1 MLNPALNA
9 FRGNIL
15 VVDDKPEN
23 LRVLSSLLTDR
34 GYKVRAV
41 LNGST
46 ALKAAQST
54 PPDLILLDVLMPEM
68 DGYQVCEL
76 LKQHEKTREIPVIF
90 LSALDETL
98 DKVKAFQAGGLD
110 YITKP
115 FQIEEVIARIDTQ
128 LKLRSAQSTVEQ
140 LNQDLELRV
149 QQRTEQLA
157 TTNQRLQQEIQVR
170 RQAEEQLR
178 YLLMHD
184 GLTHLP
190 NRDFFMDRMQSLLEQ
205 FSQQP
210 DRQFALL
217 FLDCDGFKVVNDS
230 LGHLVGDQLLIAIA
244 RRLESCLIPGQILIR
259 IGGDEFLVLMETIPF
274 PETATALATQILQ
287 AYAAPFHIEQQE
299 IFINVSIGIVI
310 GGASYAKPEVV
321 LRDADIAMYRAK
333 ALGKGVYQVFSPKMY
348 AQAIERLQLE
358 NALRRVIERQEL
370 LLYYQPLVS
379 LQTGHIAGFEAL
391 LRWQHPERGFVN
403 PGAFIPLAEETGLI
417 VPIGQWVLQTASTQ
431 LQSWQQELRTES
443 PLEVSV
449 NLSMKQLY
457 HPHLLD
463 DLDRVLQATQ
473 VGSQLT
479 LELTESMMMRDTK
492 ATLDILKH
500 LKSRSV
506 QLSIDDF
513 GQGYSSLSY
522 LHDLPVDVIK
532 IDRAFISGTNAKS
545 SHPGIQRP
553 EIVRTI
559 IDLAH
564 NLGVKV
570 VAEGVETAEQLAQ
583 LRQLGCEW
591 GQGYFFSKPVDSDA
605 ARQLIAVAPCW

>member
-1 MLNPALNA
+1 
-9 FRGNIL
+9 
-15 VVDDKPEN
+15 
-23 LRVLSSLLTDR
+23 
-34 GYKVRAV
+34 
-41 LNGST
+41 
-46 ALKAAQST
+46 
-54 PPDLILLDVLMPEM
+54 
-68 DGYQVCEL
+68 
-76 LKQHEKTREIPVIF
+76 
-90 LSALDETL
+90 
-98 DKVKAFQAGGLD
+98 
-110 YITKP
+110 
-115 FQIEEVIARIDTQ
+115 
-128 LKLRSAQSTVEQ
+128 
-140 LNQDLELRV
+140 
-149 QQRTEQLA
+149 
-157 TTNQRLQQEIQVR
+157 
-170 RQAEEQLR
+170 
-178 YLLMHD
+178 
-184 GLTHLP
+184 
-190 NRDFFMDRMQSLLEQ
+190 
-205 FSQQP
+205 
-210 DRQFALL
+210 
-217 FLDCDGFKVVNDS
+217 
-230 LGHLVGDQLLIAIA
+230 
-244 RRLESCLIPGQILIR
+244 
-259 IGGDEFLVLMETIPF
+259 METIPF